1 MSTEVIARVL
11 IRGRVQ
17 GIGFR
22 AFIQRE
28 ARRLNLEGWVRNRR
42 TGALEAMF
50 AGTPEAVDAIVE
62 LCRKGPPGAQIGV
75 AITAADAAG
84 PLLFA
89 SLAGARR
96 ELTDAALL
104 RLLLRLP
111 LLTLRVT
118 AAIYWHAA
126 QLWWKRIGVRAHP
139 AKPAQ
144 PVTIVRGESGS

>member
-42 TGALEAMF
+42 TGTLEAMF

-62 LCRKGPPGAQIGV
+62 LCRKGPPGAQIEHF
-75 AITAADAAG
+75 DRRAG
-84 PLLFA
+84 LLEELALREAGQGFA
-89 SLAGARR
+89 V
-96 ELTDAALL
+96 
-104 RLLLRLP
+104 LP
-111 LLTLRVT
+111 TT
-118 AAIYWHAA
+118 
-126 QLWWKRIGVRAHP
+126 
-139 AKPAQ
+139 
-144 PVTIVRGESGS
+144 